1 MKFEFSTL
9 EKKIKINFKNK
20 NLLIKSLTHKSYD
33 KENNNE
39 KLEFLGDRVLGL
51 IIAKKLLEI
60 YPDEKEGILDKKFA
74 SLVNKKTCL
83 EIAKKLELNNYILR
97 LNLGNKK
104 TLIEDKVLSDSCE
117 ALIGAIY
124 LDKGF
129 QAVEKII
136 LSLWSDKIKDSAVTQ
151 VDAKTKLQ
159 EFSLKKFKKLPIY
172 KLISNTG
179 PRHKPLFK
187 VAVKL
192 IDTKF
197 FTAQGNSKKDAEQNA
212 AIICLQNIKNI

>member
-20 NLLIKSLTHKSYD
+20 SLLIKSLTHKSYD
-33 KENNNE
+33 KKNNNE

-197 FTAQGNSKKDAEQNA
+197 YTAQGNSKKDAEQNA

>member
-1 MKFEFSTL
+1 MKIDYKKL
-9 EKKIKINFKNK
+9 EKKISFNFKDK
-20 NLLIKSLTHKSYD
+20 NLLKRSLTHKSFD
-33 KENNNE
+33 REKNNE
-39 KLEFLGDRVLGL
+39 KIEFLGDRVLGL
-51 IIAKKLLEI
+51 VMAKRLLEI
-60 YPDEKEGILDKKFA
+60 YPNEKEGILDKKFA

-129 QAVEKII
+129 QTVEKTI

-151 VDAKTKLQ
+151 IDAKTKLQ

-197 FTAQGNSKKDAEQNA
+197 YTAQGNSKKDAEQNA